1 LNGGDIITFAFFDFS
16 SFGLLVCLEK
26 PLEVVVF
33 EFADVLMLEL
43 FSDLN
48 RFIPTVKLLVH
59 SHSFFNLIVLNQDSL
74 SLVELLIQHS
84 ELCLDSKV
92 VDSFLSDQFV

>member
-1 LNGGDIITFAFFDFS
+1 
-16 SFGLLVCLEK
+16 
-26 PLEVVVF
+26 
-33 EFADVLMLEL
+33 MLEL

-48 RFIPTVKLLVH
+48 RFIPAVKLLVH
-59 SHSFFNLIVLNQDSL
+59 SHSFLNLIVLNQDSL

-84 ELCLDSKV
+84 ELSLDSKV